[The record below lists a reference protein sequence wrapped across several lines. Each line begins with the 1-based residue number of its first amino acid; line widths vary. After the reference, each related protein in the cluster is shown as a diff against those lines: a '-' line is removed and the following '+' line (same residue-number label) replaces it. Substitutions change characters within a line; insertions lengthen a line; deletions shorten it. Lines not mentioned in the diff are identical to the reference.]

1 MRILGNAFLSFFLLI
16 SFTAHAQITVGIKG
30 GPDFS
35 RLVNAVQGD
44 NGSGSISQLNSG
56 TLTQFYGS
64 VFADISLDSG
74 RRFYLRPAVEYI
86 GAGGSMN
93 PTLVY
98 YNANGFRPSTK
109 YALQYIDV
117 PVEFVYSPHFAWG
130 RPVVGAG
137 FYAGTLV
144 SGTIK
149 SPGAASR
156 SVLIGNNPNDDF
168 QRMDFGYTFSLG
180 LITKPGFLFGI
191 DYQHG
196 FSRIVPDVSQQG
208 TQPRLPTHN
217 SVWAVHLGW
226 AFKL

>member
-1 MRILGNAFLSFFLLI
+1 MILI
-16 SFTAHAQITVGIKG
+16 SFSTRAQITIGIKG
-30 GPDFS
+30 GPDFA
-35 RLVNAVQGD
+35 RLNNAVQGD
-44 NGSGSISQLNSG
+44 NGGGSISQLSSG

-74 RRFYLRPAVEYI
+74 RPFYIRPAVGYI

-93 PTLVY
+93 PTPVY
-98 YNANGFRPSTK
+98 YNSNGFHPSTK
-109 YALQYIDV
+109 YALQYIEV
-117 PVEFVYSPHFAWG
+117 PVEFVYSPRFDWG

-137 FYAGTLV
+137 FYSGVLV

-149 SPGAASR
+149 SQGSPSR
-156 SVLIGNNPNDDF
+156 PVLIGDKSNDDF
-168 QRMDFGYTFSLG
+168 QRLDFGYTFTLG

-196 FSRIVPDVSQQG
+196 FSRIVPDVSEQG
-208 TQPRLPTHN
+208 VQPRLPTHN